1 MFFSY
6 TSQVK
11 SKLFIPL
18 YWLIQHIKPGI
29 LPFSWTEADIKQAKK
44 SKDLEVAVRIAT
56 TRERLCWIGAYY
68 AFAACHV
75 LGEMVGTN
83 KDQPRE
89 FPKFWGY

>member
-1 MFFSY
+1 M
-6 TSQVK
+6 K

-68 AFAACHV
+68 AFDAWHV
-75 LGEMVGTN
+75 GREENDGDQQGIARINPVNFPNFLGE
-83 KDQPRE
+83 
-89 FPKFWGY
+89 